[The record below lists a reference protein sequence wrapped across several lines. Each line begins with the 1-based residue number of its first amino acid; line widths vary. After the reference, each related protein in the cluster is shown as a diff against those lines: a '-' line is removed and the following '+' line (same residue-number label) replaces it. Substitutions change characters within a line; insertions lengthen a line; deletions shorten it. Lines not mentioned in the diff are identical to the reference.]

1 MKENIKILMRGKNIK
16 NFYEFADLINE
27 SNRTLTNIFK
37 RNDCKVSILLKMC
50 EVLEC
55 TPNEILNYK

>member
-1 MKENIKILMRGKNIK
+1 MKENIKILMKSKNIK

-27 SNRTLTNIFK
+27 NTRTLRNIFK